1 LIIIKIFQG
10 ITKEYYNIHLK
21 GEDLRLHFSAILAD
35 IQSTKKQQLEITNYA
50 VGSLVAII
58 YFFNYIHKVGEI
70 KFYIN
75 IGLGILSTFILM
87 GGIYL
92 LCKLQTDLGIS
103 RKRKDRAIEL
113 FPAGVNYILYGR
125 EKVYPKEKQP
135 QGIVGVFI
143 TALIIGWILVTY
155 FVLWRFIPCG

>member
-1 LIIIKIFQG
+1 MANSDQ
-10 ITKEYYNIHLK
+10 TKEYYNIHLK

-35 IQSTKKQQLEITNYA
+35 IQSTKKQQLEITNYS
-50 VGSLVAII
+50 VGSMVAII
-58 YFFNYIHKVGEI
+58 YFLNLIYKEGEV
-70 KFYIN
+70 KFYVN
-75 IGLGILSTFILM
+75 IVLFILSTFILV

-125 EKVYPKEKQP
+125 EKNISRKERQP

-143 TALIIGWILVTY
+143 AALIIGWILVTY
-155 FVLWRFIPCG
+155 FVLWRFILCW